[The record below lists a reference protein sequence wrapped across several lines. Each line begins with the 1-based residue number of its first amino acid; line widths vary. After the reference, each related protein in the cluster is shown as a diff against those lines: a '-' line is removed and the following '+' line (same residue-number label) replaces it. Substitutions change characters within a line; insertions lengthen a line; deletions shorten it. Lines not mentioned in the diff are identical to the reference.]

1 MMNDVAKI
9 FSEAGKSLTVEQENL
24 FVLYREY
31 LKEYNEKV
39 NLTAIT
45 DDREIAVK
53 HFLDSVLGEK
63 FLPRNATVVDVG
75 SGAGFPAVP
84 IKIVR
89 PDLKFTLMDSLNKR
103 IVFLQSLTE
112 KMELS
117 DVTPVHMRAEEG
129 AKTYREKFDAAVA
142 RAVAPLPT
150 LLEYVLPLV
159 RVGGVFVAYKGN
171 AEEELTQS
179 ERALRILG
187 GKLLCREEFLLYGDK
202 RTVLVFEKASKT
214 PDRYPR
220 LQNKPR
226 ISPL

>member
-1 MMNDVAKI
+1 MADIAQV
-9 FSEAGKSLTVEQENL
+9 FSEAGRELTAEQEEL
-24 FVLYREY
+24 FVTYRDY

-45 DDREIAVK
+45 DDNEIAVK

-63 FLPRNATVVDVG
+63 FLPQNATVVDVG

-84 IKIVR
+84 LKIVR
-89 PDLKFTLMDSLNKR
+89 PDLKFLLMDSLNKR
-103 IVFLQSLTE
+103 VVFLSSLIE
-112 KMELS
+112 KLNLS
-117 DVTPVHMRAEEG
+117 DISPIHARAEEG
-129 AKTYREKFDAAVA
+129 AKIYREKFDAAVA

-171 AEEELTQS
+171 ADEELKQS

-187 GKLLCREEFLLYGDK
+187 GKLLCREEFSLQGDK
-202 RTVLVFEKASKT
+202 RTVLVFEKTAKT
-214 PDRYPR
+214 PEKYPR

>member
-103 IVFLQSLTE
+103 IVFLRSLTE
-112 KMELS
+112 KMGLS